1 MDFFV
6 FLSLIVPNTHEILER
21 ILAIVPAPLA

>member
-6 FLSLIVPNTHEILER
+6 LLFIIVRNTHEILER
-21 ILAIVPAPLA
+21 ILAIVPAPLE